1 MTRFKAFK
9 KALPLFWDTV
19 AEVYLLQKKMS
30 KVLLVPYKS
39 ALKSNQKGREW
50 DDE

>member
-1 MTRFKAFK
+1 MTRFKTFT

-19 AEVYLLQKKMS
+19 AEVYPLEKEMA

-39 ALKSNQKGREW
+39 ALKCNQKGGEW
-50 DDE
+50 E